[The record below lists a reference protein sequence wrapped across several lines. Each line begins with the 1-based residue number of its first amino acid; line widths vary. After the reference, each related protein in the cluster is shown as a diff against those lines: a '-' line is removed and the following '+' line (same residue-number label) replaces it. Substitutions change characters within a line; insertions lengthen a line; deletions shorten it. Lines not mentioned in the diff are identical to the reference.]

1 MTPLPTF
8 DSARDEIFGLF
19 NVKWNADTPAINGG
33 NPIPIEWQ
41 GVDSGAPPP
50 ADAAYARIILRYAT
64 SSQVTFGKTGER
76 RFLRPGFVTVQ
87 VFAPISAGGG
97 LSFAEQAAIIAR
109 DAFEGISTDSG
120 IWFRNSRILDVGP
133 DKSWYQMNV
142 VNEFQYDELR

>member
-1 MTPLPTF
+1 MPTPTL

-19 NVKWNADTPAINGG
+19 NTKWVADTPAINGG
-33 NPIPIEWQ
+33 TPILVEWQ
-41 GVDSGAPPP
+41 GVDSGSPPP
-50 ADAAYARIILRYAT
+50 SDEAYARITLRYAT
-64 SSQVTFGKTGER
+64 SNQSTFGKTGQR
-76 RFLRPGFVTVQ
+76 RFVRPGVVTVQ
-87 VFAPISAGGG
+87 VFAPVSAGGG

-109 DAFEGISTDSG
+109 DAFEGIGTASG